1 MSSNIEVQRICQC
14 CNNEFIAKKTT
25 TKYCS
30 HKCASRAYK
39 QRLKNVKIEESNA
52 ETFKVKNKQIIDLK
66 EKEFLTVK
74 EVSILLGFST
84 RTLYRMINE
93 NRINAHKFTERKT
106 IVKRSDIDSL
116 FHKSKPQQ
124 VDKNI
129 LKQPEQPEIKDC
141 YTISEIVQKFNISNG
156 ALYNLI
162 KRKNIIKYTKG
173 KYTYV
178 AKKEIEAIFLN

>member
-39 QRLKNVKIEESNA
+39 QRLKNVKIEVSNI
-52 ETFKVKNKQIIDLK
+52 ETFKVKNKTVIDLK
-66 EKEFLTVK
+66 DKEFLTVK
-74 EVSILLGFST
+74 EASLLLGFST
-84 RTLYRMINE
+84 RTLHRMIKE
-93 NRINAHKFTERKT
+93 NRLNAHKFTERKT

-116 FHKSKPQQ
+116 FEKPKPQQ
-124 VDKNI
+124 LDKSI
-129 LKQPEQPEIKDC
+129 LTQTKQPEINDC
-141 YTISEIVQKFNISNG
+141 YTISEIVEKFNISNG

-162 KRKNIIKYTKG
+162 KRKNIIKYNKG

-178 AKKEIEAIFLN
+178 AKKDIEAIFLN